1 MAGTKEIASRANV
14 TEEQVKAVFKAV
26 STLTEIVGEKV
37 SIKGFGTFRT
47 VTKNARPGRNPQT
60 GETILVPAKTVLTFK
75 LPKPAKPKKA

>member
-1 MAGTKEIASRANV
+1 MPGIADVAKKAGV

-26 STLTEIVGEKV
+26 STLTEIIGEKV

-47 VTKNARPGRNPQT
+47 VTKNARPGRKPQT

-75 LPKPAKPKKA
+75 LPKPTKPKK